1 MRSANQLVGRTL
13 AELSKHIKP
22 GITTSQL
29 DAIAEEFIRAN
40 GAEPAFKHYP
50 NPFGSPFPASIC
62 TSVNSVIVHGIPDD
76 LTVLREGDVISI
88 DCGTLFAGYNGDSC
102 YTFCVGKVS
111 DDARHLLDVTLSAL
125 YKGIE
130 AATAGNHVG
139 DIGYAIRR
147 YCVKHG
153 CDVVSNLTGHGIGRK
168 LHEAPMIPN
177 EGRPGDGVMLKE
189 GMCLS
194 IEPMAVLGS
203 RKTRLLPDRWGM
215 ATLDGGIAVHYEHTI
230 VVRRGK
236 AEILSSFDDIQNFE
250 RANY

>member
-40 GAEPAFKHYP
+40 GAEPVFKHYP
-50 NPFGSPFPASIC
+50 NPFGSLFPASIC

-125 YKGIE
+125 FKGIE

-139 DIGYAIRR
+139 DIGYAICR
-147 YCVKHG
+147 YCVEHG

-215 ATLDGGIAVHYEHTI
+215 ATLDGGIAAHYEHTI

>member
-1 MRSANQLVGRTL
+1 MAQNHPSNIIPIHL
-13 AELSKHIKP
+13 AVLSP
-22 GITTSQL
+22 
-29 DAIAEEFIRAN
+29 RV
-40 GAEPAFKHYP
+40 Y
-50 NPFGSPFPASIC
+50 
-62 TSVNSVIVHGIPDD
+62 GIPDD
-76 LTVLREGDVISI
+76 LTVLREGDVISVN
-88 DCGTLFAGYNGDSC
+88 CGTLFAGYNGDSC

-139 DIGYAIRR
+139 DIGYAIRS
-147 YCVKHG
+147 YCVDHG
-153 CDVVSNLTGHGIGRK
+153 CDVVSNLTGHCIGRE

-177 EGRPGDGVMLKE
+177 EGRPGHGVMLKE

-194 IEPMAVLGS
+194 IEPMAVMGS
-203 RKTRLLPDRWGM
+203 RKTRLLPDRWGR
-215 ATLDGGIAVHYEHTI
+215 ATLDGGIAAHYEHTI

>member
-125 YKGIE
+125 YEGIE

-139 DIGYAIRR
+139 DIAYAIRR
-147 YCVKHG
+147 YCVEHG

-203 RKTRLLPDRWGM
+203 RKTRLLSDRWGM
-215 ATLDGGIAVHYEHTI
+215 VTLDGGIAAHYEHTI